1 MISTNKK
8 NFIILIIISIGFIS
22 FLFGFLNDEDL
33 STGGSSW
40 DFNLTWPIVEEYTNF
55 NFDSEKSQISRHVPF
70 HYLILT
76 FFNFFFDGKDTV
88 RFVYFLFSFLLPFF
102 LYLNLDQ
109 LYKDRKSNILII
121 CFAFFLLPF
130 FRSSAIWANAHLSAI
145 IFFLIGNYFYLRSKK
160 NKKFYFKLFSLLF
173 LSFATYS
180 IQSYVILYIFYLYKY
195 FNSENFRTFFYLFIL
210 SCFLGTPGL
219 YFIYINPRIANLPF
233 TQDLFFNLSI
243 NFTLILFYFLI
254 VIFNKD
260 NFHTIAKNMF
270 QTKISELIFIFIFF
284 LIVVLSLDYQ
294 ILNSS
299 LKGGGFFYKLSH
311 FVMKNNFLF
320 IAVFFFSLL
329 VIFNLIKVQKNLL
342 ELIIIVNLMSINE
355 AVYQKYFE
363 PSFLILLLILNEN
376 FLVKNIL
383 SNIKNSLNF
392 YLIIFSYFLLSYI
405 NYVYKFSYKLVI

>member
-1 MISTNKK
+1 
-8 NFIILIIISIGFIS
+8 
-22 FLFGFLNDEDL
+22 
-33 STGGSSW
+33 
-40 DFNLTWPIVEEYTNF
+40 
-55 NFDSEKSQISRHVPF
+55 
-70 HYLILT
+70 
-76 FFNFFFDGKDTV
+76 
-88 RFVYFLFSFLLPFF
+88 
-102 LYLNLDQ
+102 
-109 LYKDRKSNILII
+109 
-121 CFAFFLLPF
+121 
-130 FRSSAIWANAHLSAI
+130 
-145 IFFLIGNYFYLRSKK
+145 
-160 NKKFYFKLFSLLF
+160 
-173 LSFATYS
+173 
-180 IQSYVILYIFYLYKY
+180 
-195 FNSENFRTFFYLFIL
+195 
-210 SCFLGTPGL
+210 
-219 YFIYINPRIANLPF
+219 
-233 TQDLFFNLSI
+233 I